1 MWEADGPICRKPR
14 GNPGKITWG
23 ETARIV
29 SGVGGKP
36 PAKLR
41 VDPVITR
48 WQHEAVE
55 MILRVWEARESG
67 RSACSL

>member
-1 MWEADGPICRKPR
+1 MGGRWPHLQKAQREPRQDHLGRNSQDSFRSRREA
-14 GNPGKITWG
+14 
-23 ETARIV
+23 
-29 SGVGGKP
+29 

-48 WQHEAVE
+48 WQHEEVE